1 MDNKLLPALPLAPPP
16 GLALENP
23 YQTGKYIADML
34 YYFLSSEVDINTLIL
49 IFNNLER
56 IHWQD
61 ADNAKTSKGLFFPH
75 LPRVLWIMEEEI
87 KDRLCKSAFDDIEED
102 ITNSLWWWIN
112 KGYLPPSLESLM
124 EVNEP
129 PQV

>member
-16 GLALENP
+16 GLALANVQ
-23 YQTGKYIADML
+23 QTLIYIFKVL
-34 YYFLSSEVDINTLIL
+34 SYLLSSEVNVNTLIL
-49 IFNNLER
+49 LFNTLEK

-61 ADNAKTSKGLFFPH
+61 ADNGKTSKELFFPH

-87 KDRLCKSAFDDIEED
+87 KDRLSAFDDINED
-102 ITNSLWWWIN
+102 ITKLLWWFIN
-112 KGYLPPSLESLM
+112 KGYLPPSLEGLI

-129 PQV
+129 P